1 MDPDGANSAVQG
13 MTEITSMP
21 DCNCSELSGG
31 TLSSSVNS
39 RFGRRDEVCVGV
51 RPSPHDPF
59 TLSAP
64 TLRRGV
70 SKGPHNS
77 VFGRGRE
84 QHRWKG
90 VAPALRYAPAL
101 HRRYSGRVVC
111 VGHSSLNGYPDP
123 DSLLTGPA
131 GVTDCLRCHSGAPC
145 RGWIPAQG
153 DLRTTVIP
161 AQAGIQLGGS
171 PPGILA
177 ISATLSPTGGVTQRS
192 PFAGLTEVGDL
203 GRSRAVGLRHAAM
216 VLSGADGF
224 VSRGRVSERTA
235 VTGRPIW
242 AA

>member
-1 MDPDGANSAVQG
+1 
-13 MTEITSMP
+13 MP
-21 DCNCSELSGG
+21 DCNCSELPGG

-123 DSLLTGPA
+123 DSLLTGKA
-131 GVTDCLRCHSGAPC
+131 GVTDCLRCHGGAPC
-145 RGWIPAQG
+145 RGWIPAFG
-153 DLRTTVIP
+153 GTTVRP
-161 AQAGIQLGGS
+161 S
-171 PPGILA
+171 HN
-177 ISATLSPTGGVTQRS
+177 RH
-192 PFAGLTEVGDL
+192 
-203 GRSRAVGLRHAAM
+203 SRAGGNPAWGFPARNASHLRHAVSHRGSHAK
-216 VLSGADGF
+216 VSVRGTDGGGGFGPESGCW
-224 VSRGRVSERTA
+224 SSTRGYGTLRR
-235 VTGRPIW
+235 
-242 AA
+242 

>member
-1 MDPDGANSAVQG
+1 
-13 MTEITSMP
+13 MP

-39 RFGRRDEVCVGV
+39 RFGRRNEVCVGV

-70 SKGPHNS
+70 SKGPHNL
-77 VFGRGRE
+77 VLGRGRE
-84 QHRWKG
+84 QHRRKG

-123 DSLLTGPA
+123 DSLLTGKA
-131 GVTDCLRCHSGAPC
+131 GVTDCLRCHGGAPC
-145 RGWIPAQG
+145 RGWIPAFG

-161 AQAGIQLGGS
+161 AQAGIQVIPAQAGIGGS
-171 PPGILA
+171 PLQMPA

-192 PFAGLTEVGDL
+192 PFAGMTVVGDL
-203 GRSRAVGLRHAAM
+203 GRSRSVGLRHAAM

-235 VTGRPIW
+235 VTGRLIW

>member
-1 MDPDGANSAVQG
+1 
-13 MTEITSMP
+13 MP
-21 DCNCSELSGG
+21 DSNCSELTGG

-39 RFGRRDEVCVGV
+39 RSGRRDEVCVGV
-51 RPSPHDPF
+51 GLSPHDPF
-59 TLSAP
+59 TLSSP

-84 QHRWKG
+84 QHRRKG
-90 VAPALRYAPAL
+90 AAPALRYAPAL

-123 DSLLTGPA
+123 DSLLTGKA
-131 GVTDCLRCHSGAPC
+131 GVTDCLRCHGGAPC
-145 RGWIPAQG
+145 RGWIPAFG
-153 DLRTTVIP
+153 DL
-161 AQAGIQLGGS
+161 AQPSFPRRETFAQPLFPRRRESRGGGS

-177 ISATLSPTGGVTQRS
+177 ICDTLSPTGGVTQRS

-203 GRSRAVGLRHAAM
+203 GRGRAVGLGYAAM

-235 VTGRPIW
+235 VTGRLIW
-242 AA
+242 PA